1 VPGRALDGAARWAVR
16 HARGV
21 WGALG
26 IFELAGL
33 AAALLAA
40 GGFAL
45 IAERVAAGA
54 TQRLD
59 AAVVAYLRGLH
70 SPGLDVLALAG
81 AVLGS
86 AAALLVVLAA
96 GTVWLWRSRHRY
108 SVLLLWLSLP
118 GGAIL
123 SVVLKATF
131 DRARPPPLDWHYEL
145 FGYPLVYPTT
155 PAFPS
160 GHAVLAVVIYAT
172 LAYLV
177 ARLGATR
184 RMRRLTLALAAVLI
198 LLIGASRVYMGVH
211 YPSDVLAGYLAGF
224 VWSTSCACGI
234 EVVRRALGG
243 TRAARHERGLDAGF
257 RPPRDAVRRDRGGG
271 HPRRRA

>member
-1 VPGRALDGAARWAVR
+1 MRVLDGAARWAVR

-40 GGFAL
+40 GGFVL

-59 AAVVAYLRGLH
+59 AAVLAYLRGLR
-70 SPGLDVLALAG
+70 SPGLDALALAS
-81 AVLGS
+81 AALGS
-86 AAALLVVLAA
+86 TVALLVVLAGA
-96 GTVWLWRSRHRY
+96 TVWLWRSRHRY
-108 SVLLLWLSLP
+108 SVLLLWLSLA
-118 GGAIL
+118 GGGIL
-123 SVVLKATF
+123 SGVLKTTF
-131 DRARPPPLDWHYEL
+131 DRPRPPSLDWDREL
-145 FGYPLVYPTT
+145 LGWPLAFPTT

-160 GHAVLAVVIYAT
+160 GHAVFAVVIYGT

-184 RMRRLTLALAAVLI
+184 RTRRFTLAVAAVLI
-198 LLIGASRVYMGVH
+198 LLIGSSRVYLGVH

-224 VWSTSCACGI
+224 VWATSCACGI

-257 RPPRDAVRRDRGGG
+257 TPPRDAVRRDRGGG
-271 HPRRRA
+271 HTRRRA